1 MIKNKTICIDLD
13 STIINTSKS
22 IINLHNKLY
31 PHNKIIYIENHD
43 WNFYSMIKTKE
54 QLKELFELFN
64 NKDFYGETLEVFP
77 HAIEYINKLSK
88 YNVVK
93 IVTKHCESRKP
104 ITEEWIDKAF
114 PNVELI
120 FVDNFEDKGNI
131 KCDIIIDD
139 KIESLNS
146 FKDDNTVKLLYGN
159 YDWNKND
166 NESYRV
172 VDWVYIE
179 NFIECFNEIQEEENE

>member
-43 WNFYSMIKTKE
+43 WNFYPMIKTKE
-54 QLKELFELFN
+54 QLKELFELFD
-64 NKDFYGETLEVFP
+64 NKDFYSETLEVFP

-93 IVTKHCESRKP
+93 IVTKHCESRKS
-104 ITEEWIDKAF
+104 ITEEWIDKTF